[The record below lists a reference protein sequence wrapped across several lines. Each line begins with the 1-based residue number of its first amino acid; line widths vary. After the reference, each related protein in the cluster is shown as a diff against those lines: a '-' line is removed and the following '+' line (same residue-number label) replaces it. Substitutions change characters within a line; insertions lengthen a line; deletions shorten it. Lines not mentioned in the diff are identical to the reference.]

1 MTCGFHDDTSY
12 FTKILILFLIVSL
25 LRRTFYKQIKK
36 TPLNENNEINF
47 QPNPNY

>member
-1 MTCGFHDDTSY
+1 MTSGFHDETSY

-36 TPLNENNEINF
+36 NTTQRTTETNHLPLGD
-47 QPNPNY
+47 